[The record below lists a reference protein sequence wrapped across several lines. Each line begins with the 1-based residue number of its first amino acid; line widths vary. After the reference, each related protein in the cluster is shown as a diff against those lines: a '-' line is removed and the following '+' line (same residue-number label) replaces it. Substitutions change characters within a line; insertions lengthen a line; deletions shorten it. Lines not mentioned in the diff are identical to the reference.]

1 MKSEQRPF
9 DEGDRVEHRLFGFG
23 SVTGQPSASSAGSP
37 EGGVRDSGW
46 RVSVL
51 WDDKSRGPSEVI
63 HHVLRKVSS
72 PDSRPTSFYDRQWQP
87 LRQNWLSARME
98 VQRICAEFRPPPEPA
113 ALTRAQAVEQ
123 AAFEAMQA
131 FWTAESNGE
140 HP

>member
-1 MKSEQRPF
+1 MKDEQRPF

-23 SVTGQPSASSAGSP
+23 TVTGQAGALVAANPS
-37 EGGVRDSGW
+37 GGVRDSGW
-46 RVSVL
+46 SVSVR
-51 WDDKSRGPSEVI
+51 WDDESRGPSKVI

-87 LRQNWLSARME
+87 LYQNWFAARME

-113 ALTRAQAVEQ
+113 ALARAQAVERTS
-123 AAFEAMQA
+123 FEAMQA
-131 FWTAESNGE
+131 FWAAERNGE